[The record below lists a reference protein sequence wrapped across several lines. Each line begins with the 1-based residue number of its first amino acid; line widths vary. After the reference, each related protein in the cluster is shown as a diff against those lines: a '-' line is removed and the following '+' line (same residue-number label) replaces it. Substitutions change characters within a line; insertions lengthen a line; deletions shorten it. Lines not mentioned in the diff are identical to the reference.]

1 MLTGCAAPTVQ
12 PVTAETDIP
21 PVDRYAAL
29 TFDDG
34 PSPTCTPILLDG
46 LRERGVHATFF
57 LIGSKID
64 GQEELVRRMQAEG
77 HQVGTHT
84 WSHIRL
90 QKTDT
95 ASALRDLARCDAA
108 LQQLLGE
115 RTYWVRP
122 PYGLISQAELSAI
135 HAPLLHWSVDT
146 RDWDL
151 RDADKVLDIILR
163 EADDGDVILLHD
175 CYAASVEAALR
186 AIDRLQAWGVRFVTV
201 EELFRIKG
209 VDVQDGVLYKCPGAT
224 HPAAG

>member
-1 MLTGCAAPTVQ
+1 M
-12 PVTAETDIP
+12 TAETDIP

-34 PSPTCTPILLDG
+34 PSPTCTPILLDV

-77 HQVGTHT
+77 HQIGNH
-84 WSHIRL
+84 SYDHAML

-95 ASALRDLARCDAA
+95 ASALRVWRAVSGAA
-108 LQQLLGE
+108 AAAGGGDVLGSPAL
-115 RTYWVRP
+115 RV
-122 PYGLISQAELSAI
+122 ISQAELSAI
-135 HAPLLHWSVDT
+135 HTPLLHWSVDT

-186 AIDRLQAWGVRFVTV
+186 AIVRLQAWGVRFVTV

>member
-1 MLTGCAAPTVQ
+1 MLTGCTAPTVQ

-21 PVDRYAAL
+21 PVGRYAAL

-77 HQVGTHT
+77 HQIGNH
-84 WSHIRL
+84 SYDHAML

-108 LQQLLGE
+108 LQQLLGRG
-115 RTYWVRP
+115 RTGFARPTGSSVRR
-122 PYGLISQAELSAI
+122 SSRR
-135 HAPLLHWSVDT
+135 ST
-146 RDWDL
+146 RRCCTGQLTRATGL

>member
-21 PVDRYAAL
+21 LVDRYAAL

-77 HQVGTHT
+77 HQIGNH
-84 WSHIRL
+84 SYDHAML

-115 RTYWVRP
+115 GTYWVRP

-135 HAPLLHWSVDT
+135 HTPL
-146 RDWDL
+146 L
-151 RDADKVLDIILR
+151 RDA
-163 EADDGDVILLHD
+163 ADGDVILLHD

>member
-1 MLTGCAAPTVQ
+1 MRTWRAKISAIRVQLYQLTG
-12 PVTAETDIP
+12 
-21 PVDRYAAL
+21 
-29 TFDDG
+29 
-34 PSPTCTPILLDG
+34 
-46 LRERGVHATFF
+46 
-57 LIGSKID
+57 
-64 GQEELVRRMQAEG
+64 
-77 HQVGTHT
+77 
-84 WSHIRL
+84 
-90 QKTDT
+90 
-95 ASALRDLARCDAA
+95 AA

-115 RTYWVRP
+115 GTYWVRP

-135 HAPLLHWSVDT
+135 HTPLLHWSVDT

>member
-1 MLTGCAAPTVQ
+1 MLTGCTAPTVQ

-77 HQVGTHT
+77 HQIGNH
-84 WSHIRL
+84 SYDHAML

-108 LQQLLGE
+108 LQQLLDTHPQVLRE
-115 RTYWVRP
+115 P
-122 PYGLISQAELSAI
+122 ELSAI
-135 HAPLLHWSVDT
+135 HTPLLHWSVDT

>member
-77 HQVGTHT
+77 HQ
-84 WSHIRL
+84 I
-90 QKTDT
+90 
-95 ASALRDLARCDAA
+95 AA
-108 LQQLLGE
+108 LPILSGWAAHAARLSND
-115 RTYWVRP
+115 
-122 PYGLISQAELSAI
+122 SQEHCFI
-135 HAPLLHWSVDT
+135 WIT
-146 RDWDL
+146 T
-151 RDADKVLDIILR
+151 
-163 EADDGDVILLHD
+163 
-175 CYAASVEAALR
+175 
-186 AIDRLQAWGVRFVTV
+186 F
-201 EELFRIKG
+201 
-209 VDVQDGVLYKCPGAT
+209 
-224 HPAAG
+224 

>member
-21 PVDRYAAL
+21 PADRYAAL

-77 HQVGTHT
+77 HQIGNH
-84 WSHIRL
+84 SYDHAML

-115 RTYWVRP
+115 GTYWVRP
-122 PYGLISQAELSAI
+122 
-135 HAPLLHWSVDT
+135 
-146 RDWDL
+146 L
-151 RDADKVLDIILR
+151 RTSR
-163 EADDGDVILLHD
+163 E
-175 CYAASVEAALR
+175 SS
-186 AIDRLQAWGVRFVTV
+186 
-201 EELFRIKG
+201 
-209 VDVQDGVLYKCPGAT
+209 GARY
-224 HPAAG
+224 P

>member
-1 MLTGCAAPTVQ
+1 M
-12 PVTAETDIP
+12 
-21 PVDRYAAL
+21 
-29 TFDDG
+29 
-34 PSPTCTPILLDG
+34 
-46 LRERGVHATFF
+46 HATFF

-77 HQVGTHT
+77 HQIGNH
-84 WSHIRL
+84 SYDHAML

-115 RTYWVRP
+115 GTYWVRP

-186 AIDRLQAWGVRFVTV
+186 AIDRLQAWGSAVCH
-201 EELFRIKG
+201 G
-209 VDVQDGVLYKCPGAT
+209 GGAFP
-224 HPAAG
+224 HQGRGCAGRGAL

>member
-1 MLTGCAAPTVQ
+1 M
-12 PVTAETDIP
+12 
-21 PVDRYAAL
+21 
-29 TFDDG
+29 
-34 PSPTCTPILLDG
+34 
-46 LRERGVHATFF
+46 
-57 LIGSKID
+57 
-64 GQEELVRRMQAEG
+64 RRMQAEG
-77 HQVGTHT
+77 HQIGNH
-84 WSHIRL
+84 SYDHAML

-115 RTYWVRP
+115 GTYWVRP

-135 HAPLLHWSVDT
+135 HTPLLHWSVDT

>member
-1 MLTGCAAPTVQ
+1 MTTRCSRKPT
-12 PVTAETDIP
+12 
-21 PVDRYAAL
+21 R
-29 TFDDG
+29 
-34 PSPTCTPILLDG
+34 
-46 LRERGVHATFF
+46 
-57 LIGSKID
+57 
-64 GQEELVRRMQAEG
+64 
-77 HQVGTHT
+77 
-84 WSHIRL
+84 
-90 QKTDT
+90 
-95 ASALRDLARCDAA
+95 SALRDLARCDAA

-115 RTYWVRP
+115 GTYWVRP

-135 HAPLLHWSVDT
+135 HTPLLHWSVDT

-224 HPAAG
+224 HPRRDNTIYIYIIMEMPVRRDVSKRDKRLAFAFDRHYK

>member
-1 MLTGCAAPTVQ
+1 MRCEETTCRAACVGADADRLRGTDGAAGDGRDGYTTG
-12 PVTAETDIP
+12 
-21 PVDRYAAL
+21 DRYAAL

-77 HQVGTHT
+77 HQIGNHSYDHVM
-84 WSHIRL
+84 L

-115 RTYWVRP
+115 GTYWVRP
-122 PYGLISQAELSAI
+122 PYGFIS
-135 HAPLLHWSVDT
+135 
-146 RDWDL
+146 
-151 RDADKVLDIILR
+151 
-163 EADDGDVILLHD
+163 
-175 CYAASVEAALR
+175 
-186 AIDRLQAWGVRFVTV
+186 
-201 EELFRIKG
+201 
-209 VDVQDGVLYKCPGAT
+209 
-224 HPAAG
+224 

>member
-77 HQVGTHT
+77 HQIGNH
-84 WSHIRL
+84 SYDHAML

-115 RTYWVRP
+115 GTYWVRP

-175 CYAASVEAALR
+175 C
-186 AIDRLQAWGVRFVTV
+186 
-201 EELFRIKG
+201 
-209 VDVQDGVLYKCPGAT
+209 
-224 HPAAG
+224 